1 MTPSAPMP
9 TSPPPG
15 RRDAEVPVPATV
27 HDRATALLARI
38 SAFMIAADDRISDP
52 AAAADV
58 EAAVRDARNP
68 VLPGLVL
75 TVDDAID
82 FGHRW
87 YAALTS
93 DAYLQIHRR
102 FAEQQFGRW
111 TAAML
116 AAFGAPILDPRRR
129 LGPPGE
135 LPAPPRIGYELAYVH
150 KLPAAALGTC
160 VALLSDLAA
169 EYTPGATR
177 AVRTAVVGAFASGFG
192 EGLQERVRDEQ
203 TALTSAFL
211 HLNPATGRG
220 DKPAARRFRAA
231 VADTVTAVLAL
242 DEHGGILE
250 ANTTAQNLLGR
261 TLAELRGLTLAELAV
276 CADDAQEITRAAEA
290 LRGAGPHLPAA
301 QVHVEFRI
309 TSDTHPGTRWLTA
322 TLGRAGGTQRG
333 YSVVLEDVTF
343 VRGLEHGIDIEAA
356 TGLLTEQAFRAQTA
370 RILAETPERAAL
382 LTIRLSGWA
391 HLDHVLPQDLRAG
404 LLGQL
409 HTRIRAAHDPARHRQ
424 LVGRSGDEVLVLL
437 YDFTDWS
444 TVIRLVT
451 QLSDW
456 LRDPVHLDAHQ
467 IRLRPRTGIAQARP
481 ADTLDDLL
489 RRTRRALHDPAHA
502 RAPWIHADPITQPA
516 AGDDQRQVELLAEL
530 TSVLEAGTLGV
541 DYQPVRTPV
550 GWLAAVCPRP
560 YWLSPTSARRELT
573 DIAELAEHTGLLAAA
588 LPHVLT
594 IAARDTTTWAAGGRP
609 TPAVLLGLPG
619 ATVHDDLLLDTL
631 VTHAAET
638 GLPAGRLQLAIPARA
653 LTGAPAVLRRL
664 RELPTGPAGI
674 RLALTDVLDDHV
686 PIQAFTTV
694 PWASIGLTAATVTAL
709 TTTPAGTTP
718 LVAALTTIRA
728 FGAQAL
734 TDIPAEHPPHRG
746 FDLYQD
752 PEILT
757 ADAVLR
763 LFAKPGIRA

>member
-9 TSPPPG
+9 TSPQPG
-15 RRDAEVPVPATV
+15 RRDAAAAVPAALQ
-27 HDRATALLARI
+27 DRAVALLARI
-38 SAFMIAADDRISDP
+38 SAFTIAVDDRISDP
-52 AAAADV
+52 VATADV

-93 DAYLQIHRR
+93 DTYLQIHRR

-116 AAFGAPILDPRRR
+116 ATFGARILDPHRR

-135 LPAPPRIGYELAYVH
+135 VPDPPRIGYELAYVH

-169 EYTPGATR
+169 EYTPGASR
-177 AVRTAVVGAFASGFG
+177 AVRTAAVGAFASGFG

-211 HLNPATGRG
+211 HLNSATGRDDG
-220 DKPAARRFRAA
+220 PAARRFRAA

-261 TLAELRGLTLAELAV
+261 TLAELRGHTLAELAV
-276 CADDAQEITRAAEA
+276 CADDAEQINRAAEA
-290 LRGAGPHLPAA
+290 LRAADHDLPATA
-301 QVHVEFRI
+301 QAHVEFRI

-343 VRGLEHGIDIEAA
+343 LRGLEHGIDIEPA
-356 TGLLTEQAFRAQTA
+356 TGLLTEQAFTAQTA
-370 RILAETPERAAL
+370 RILAESRDRIAL

-404 LLGQL
+404 LLSQL

-424 LVGRSGDEVLVLL
+424 LVGRRGDEVLVLL
-437 YDFTDWS
+437 YDLTDWS
-444 TVIRLVT
+444 TVIHLVK

-456 LRDPVHLDAHQ
+456 LRDPVHLEAHQ
-467 IRLRPRTGIAQARP
+467 IRLHPRIGITQARP

-502 RAPWIHADPITQPA
+502 RVPWIHADP
-516 AGDDQRQVELLAEL
+516 
-530 TSVLEAGTLGV
+530 
-541 DYQPVRTPV
+541 
-550 GWLAAVCPRP
+550 
-560 YWLSPTSARRELT
+560 
-573 DIAELAEHTGLLAAA
+573 
-588 LPHVLT
+588 
-594 IAARDTTTWAAGGRP
+594 
-609 TPAVLLGLPG
+609 
-619 ATVHDDLLLDTL
+619 AT
-631 VTHAAET
+631 
-638 GLPAGRLQLAIPARA
+638 
-653 LTGAPAVLRRL
+653 AP
-664 RELPTGPAGI
+664 
-674 RLALTDVLDDHV
+674 
-686 PIQAFTTV
+686 
-694 PWASIGLTAATVTAL
+694 TAATTPTGWNCSPNSPASW
-709 TTTPAGTTP
+709 TPAPCTWTTNP
-718 LVAALTTIRA
+718 SAPRRA
-728 FGAQAL
+728 G
-734 TDIPAEHPPHRG
+734 
-746 FDLYQD
+746 
-752 PEILT
+752 
-757 ADAVLR
+757 
-763 LFAKPGIRA
+763 

>member
-1 MTPSAPMP
+1 MTPSAPRP
-9 TSPPPG
+9 TSPQP
-15 RRDAEVPVPATV
+15 RRNTGVPASF
-27 HDRATALLARI
+27 HDRAAALLARI
-38 SAFMIAADDRISDP
+38 SAFTIAADDRISDP
-52 AAAADV
+52 VAAADV
-58 EAAVRDARNP
+58 AAAVREARTP
-68 VLPGLVL
+68 APAGLVL

-116 AAFGAPILDPRRR
+116 TAFGAPVLDPHRR
-129 LGPPGE
+129 LGPPGD
-135 LPAPPRIGYELAYVH
+135 LPAPRGIGYELAYVH

-169 EYTPGATR
+169 EYTPGASR
-177 AVRTAVVGAFASGFG
+177 ATRTAVVGAFASGFG

-211 HLNPATGRG
+211 HLNPATGREDG
-220 DKPAARRFRAA
+220 PAARRFRAA

-250 ANTTAQNLLGR
+250 ANTTAQNLLGATLAALRGR
-261 TLAELRGLTLAELAV
+261 TLAELAM
-276 CADDAQEITRAAEA
+276 CADDAEQITRAAEA
-290 LRGAGPHLPAA
+290 LRTAGADLPGAA
-301 QVHVEFRI
+301 QAHVEFRI
-309 TSDTHPGTRWLTA
+309 TSATHPGARWLTA

-343 VRGLEHGIDIEAA
+343 LRGLERGIDIEPS
-356 TGLLTEQAFRAQTA
+356 TGLLTEQAFTAQTA
-370 RILAETPERAAL
+370 RILTESRDRIAL
-382 LTIRLSGWA
+382 LTIRLSGWS
-391 HLDHVLPQDLRAG
+391 HLDHVLPQELRAG
-404 LLGQL
+404 LLSQL
-409 HTRIRAAHDPARHRQ
+409 HTRIRAAHDPVRHRQ
-424 LVGRSGDEVLVLL
+424 LVGRRGDEVLVLL
-437 YDFTDWS
+437 YDLTDWS
-444 TVIRLVT
+444 TVIHLVK

-467 IRLRPRTGIAQARP
+467 IRLHPRIGVAQARP

-489 RRTRRALHDPAHA
+489 RRARRALHDPAHA
-502 RAPWIHADPITQPA
+502 RVPWIHVDPVTQPA
-516 AGDDQRQVELLAEL
+516 TGDDRHRVELLAEL

-541 DYQPVRTPV
+541 DYQPICTPA
-550 GWLAAVCPRP
+550 GALAAVWPQP
-560 YWLSPTSARRELT
+560 YWLSGTGARRELAE
-573 DIAELAEHTGLLAAA
+573 IAELAEHTGLLAAA
-588 LPHVLT
+588 LPHVLAT
-594 IAARDTTTWAAGGRP
+594 AARDTTRWTAAGRVA
-609 TPAVLLGLPG
+609 PAVLLGLPG
-619 ATVHDDLLLDTL
+619 ATVHDDALLDTL
-631 VTHAAET
+631 TAQAADS
-638 GLPAGRLQLAIPARA
+638 GLPVGCLHLAIPARA

-674 RLALTDVLDDHV
+674 RLALTEVLDDHV
-686 PIQAFTTV
+686 PIEAFTTV
-694 PWASIGLTAATVTAL
+694 PWAMIGLTAATVTAL

-734 TDIPAEHPPHRG
+734 TDVTEGRPPHRG
-746 FDLYQD
+746 FDLHHAHGT
-752 PEILT
+752 IT
-757 ADAVLR
+757 ADLVHTLLSA
-763 LFAKPGIRA
+763 PGTRA